1 MDDIA
6 EKGYAAHWKYKES
19 NSVSESNLEKWLARV
34 RDTLEH
40 NDHTALDFVDDFR
53 GNLFTEEVFAF
64 TPKGELKTLPAG
76 ATALDFAYEIHS
88 QIGSRCIG
96 AKINNKLVPINH
108 VLKNGD
114 QIEILTSSKQK
125 ANEDWLRFVVS
136 SKAKNHIKE
145 SLKEEKKKA
154 AVDGKEIIARKLK
167 QQKLDATQD
176 LLEQMREYFNAK
188 THLDLYYKVGKGII
202 STADI
207 KRFTEFKP
215 SSPLRTKP
223 NVQVTDA
230 KTIEKELTKLK
241 NRYEDMLL
249 IGEDMDVVDYKLAK
263 CCTPIPGDEVFGFV
277 TVNEGIKIHRTN
289 CPNAAE
295 LLANHGHRV
304 VKAKWTSQ
312 HEVAFLTGLKIK
324 GTDRVGLIQDVSK
337 VISDELKVNMRSM
350 SIFTDNGIFEGEIML
365 YVNDTRHLEQLI
377 AKLEHVEGVVKVS
390 RFDSKE

>member
-1 MDDIA
+1 
-6 EKGYAAHWKYKES
+6 
-19 NSVSESNLEKWLARV
+19 
-34 RDTLEH
+34 
-40 NDHTALDFVDDFR
+40 
-53 GNLFTEEVFAF
+53 
-64 TPKGELKTLPAG
+64 
-76 ATALDFAYEIHS
+76 
-88 QIGSRCIG
+88 
-96 AKINNKLVPINH
+96 
-108 VLKNGD
+108 
-114 QIEILTSSKQK
+114 
-125 ANEDWLRFVVS
+125 
-136 SKAKNHIKE
+136 
-145 SLKEEKKKA
+145 
-154 AVDGKEIIARKLK
+154 
-167 QQKLDATQD
+167 
-176 LLEQMREYFNAK
+176 MREYFNAK
-188 THLDLYYKVGKGII
+188 THLDLYYKIGKGII

-215 SSPLRTKP
+215 ASPLRTKP
-223 NVQVTDA
+223 NVAVNDA
-230 KTIEKELTKLK
+230 KTLEKELTQLK

-365 YVNDTRHLEQLI
+365 YVHDTRHLEQLI
-377 AKLEHVEGVVKVS
+377 GKLEHVEGVVKVS